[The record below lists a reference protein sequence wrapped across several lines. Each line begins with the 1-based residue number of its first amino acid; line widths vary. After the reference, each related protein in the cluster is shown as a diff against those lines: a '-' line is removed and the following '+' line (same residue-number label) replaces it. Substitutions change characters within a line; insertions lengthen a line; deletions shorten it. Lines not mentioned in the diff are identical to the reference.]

1 MWVRVYGKSALARI
15 AGSQVYKETKSH
27 NTVTTLWKSLES
39 LCKYCFHVLVSTE
52 TFAMARTRE
61 CDIDGP
67 LMFIVVW
74 ELAVRESTLFVL
86 PPLLLSAVLL
96 PRI

>member
-1 MWVRVYGKSALARI
+1 MRVYVKSALARI

-39 LCKYCFHVLVSTE
+39 LCKYCVNVLVSTE
-52 TFAMARTRE
+52 TFVMARTRE
-61 CDIDGP
+61 CDMYGP

-74 ELAVRESTLFVL
+74 ELAVRESTLFV
-86 PPLLLSAVLL
+86 PPSLLLSAVLL

>member
-15 AGSQVYKETKSH
+15 AGSQVCKETKSY

-39 LCKYCFHVLVSTE
+39 LCKYCVHVLVSTE

-61 CDIDGP
+61 CDMDSP

-74 ELAVRESTLFVL
+74 ELAVRESTLFAL
-86 PPLLLSAVLL
+86 PSLLLSAVLL
-96 PRI
+96 PSI

>member
-1 MWVRVYGKSALARI
+1 
-15 AGSQVYKETKSH
+15 
-27 NTVTTLWKSLES
+27 
-39 LCKYCFHVLVSTE
+39 
-52 TFAMARTRE
+52 MARTRE

>member
-1 MWVRVYGKSALARI
+1 M
-15 AGSQVYKETKSH
+15 
-27 NTVTTLWKSLES
+27 WKSLES
-39 LCKYCFHVLVSTE
+39 LCKYCLYVLVFTE